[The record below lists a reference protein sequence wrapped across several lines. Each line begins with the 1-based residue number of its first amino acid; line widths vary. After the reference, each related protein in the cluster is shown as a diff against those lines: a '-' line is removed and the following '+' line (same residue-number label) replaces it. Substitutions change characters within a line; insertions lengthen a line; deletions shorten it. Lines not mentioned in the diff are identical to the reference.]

1 MIMGASFYKLEL
13 VPRRYIKNPLKE
25 YDDGYTTMPYI
36 LEDDHV
42 INQCFV
48 KLSHQFKGENV
59 TEISTRY
66 DMDKIRGLDKES
78 PDYKVQYFS
87 NIAEVPYRLR
97 QYAPKEDGLIIMASD
112 GRNIRFLG
120 GDDADQVTKQVLAF
134 AEIDWQSKYYY
145 DDAFYNYMDENP
157 GLIVFP
163 EQLEEFKKCFP
174 EEAPIQSWTLASNQ
188 IIYLSM

>member
-1 MIMGASFYKLEL
+1 MGASFYKLEL

-25 YDDGYTTMPYI
+25 YDDGYMTMPYI

-78 PDYKVQYFS
+78 PDYKVQYFN

-112 GRNIRFLG
+112 GSNIRFMG
-120 GDDADQVTKQVLAF
+120 PNDATDTPKEVLAF
-134 AEIDWQSKYYY
+134 IEKAWFSKGYYLDKFDEFLNKY
-145 DDAFYNYMDENP
+145 DTY
-157 GLIVFP
+157 IIFP
-163 EQLEEFKKCFP
+163 EILEEFKQCFP
-174 EEAPIQSWTLASNQ
+174 MSCPIQEWLLDKNE
-188 IIYLSM
+188 IIYISM

>member
-1 MIMGASFYKLEL
+1 MGVSFYKLEL

-78 PDYKVQYFS
+78 PDYKVQYFN

-112 GRNIRFLG
+112 GLNIRFLG
-120 GDDADQVTKQVLAF
+120 PHDADNIPKEVLVF
-134 AEIDWQSKYYY
+134 KELDRQSKGYYINEF
-145 DDAFYNYMDENP
+145 DNFMDKYNT
-157 GLIVFP
+157 LIIFP
-163 EQLEEFKKCFP
+163 ELLNEFKKCFP
-174 EEAPIQSWTLASNQ
+174 ESSHIQSWSLTKYE
-188 IIYLSM
+188 IIYVCM